1 MTSPPVAAELL
12 EGWLCSREFLIAS
25 LGKQTSSE
33 YSFWSKAHP
42 AARLSRIKHPVFGGI
57 SRSSGTAFLLARAI
71 LRSQQKTSS
80 ATISTFVITYS
91 DSGVP
96 KDSAGTQSIHAKSLH
111 CWCRGSGKSR
121 SSLFAT
127 LDFPLPLQPHPPRKH
142 TYSQTGQDHIA
153 VEIYP

>member
-33 YSFWSKAHP
+33 YSFWSKAHH

-57 SRSSGTAFLLARAI
+57 SRSSGTASLLARAI

-96 KDSAGTQSIHAKSLH
+96 KRQ
-111 CWCRGSGKSR
+111 RR
-121 SSLFAT
+121 
-127 LDFPLPLQPHPPRKH
+127 HPVHPRKVS
-142 TYSQTGQDHIA
+142 TLLVAG
-153 VEIYP
+153 